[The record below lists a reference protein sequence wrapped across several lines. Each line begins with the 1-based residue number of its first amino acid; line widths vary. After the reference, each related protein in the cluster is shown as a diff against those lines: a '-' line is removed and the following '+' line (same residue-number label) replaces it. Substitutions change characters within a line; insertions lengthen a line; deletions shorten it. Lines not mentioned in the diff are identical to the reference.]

1 MLREEFWLDNADLEV
16 IVYDSKIAG
25 INLFSTDSEFKGEIY
40 EFVKNNISDPGDE
53 VKKDNWLGFKDLSIG
68 SLMMFYTKMKERG
81 EIVEVL
87 EITNSQMV
95 DFTTGEDI
103 IEVVR

>member
-1 MLREEFWLDNADLEV
+1 
-16 IVYDSKIAG
+16 
-25 INLFSTDSEFKGEIY
+25 
-40 EFVKNNISDPGDE
+40 
-53 VKKDNWLGFKDLSIG
+53 
-68 SLMMFYTKMKERG
+68 MMFYTKMKERG

>member
-1 MLREEFWLDNADLEV
+1 MYKRQ
-16 IVYDSKIAG
+16 
-25 INLFSTDSEFKGEIY
+25 
-40 EFVKNNISDPGDE
+40 VKNNINDPGDE
-53 VKKDNWLGFKDLSIG
+53 VKKDNWLGYKDLSIG